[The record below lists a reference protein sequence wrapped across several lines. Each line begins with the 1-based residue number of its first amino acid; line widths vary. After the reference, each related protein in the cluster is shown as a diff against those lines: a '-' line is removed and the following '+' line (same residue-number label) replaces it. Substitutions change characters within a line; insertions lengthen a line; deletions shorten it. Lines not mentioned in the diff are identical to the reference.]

1 MKVLITTKFVF
12 CVHVCWIMYVLAVK
26 CEITQSGLELAT
38 KAETE
43 YMVIYENCVQIC
55 SSPKSEE
62 E

>member
-1 MKVLITTKFVF
+1 
-12 CVHVCWIMYVLAVK
+12 MYVLAVK